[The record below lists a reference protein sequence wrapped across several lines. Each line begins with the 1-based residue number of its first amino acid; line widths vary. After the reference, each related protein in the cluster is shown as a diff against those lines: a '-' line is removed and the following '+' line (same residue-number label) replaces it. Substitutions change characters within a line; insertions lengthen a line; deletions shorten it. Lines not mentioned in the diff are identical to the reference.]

1 MFYLL
6 FFDLNNY
13 QILLKKGEN
22 ILLKILL
29 LKIVAEV
36 LHLNSLSCGALYFV

>member
-6 FFDLNNY
+6 IFDFNNY

-22 ILLKILL
+22 ISLKILL

-36 LHLNSLSCGALYFV
+36 LHLNSLRCGALYFV